1 MNDKNSQKKKTEG
14 RKSLKNLKKMGRIS
28 RLKGLTKYMP
38 STIVKSKARPGH
50 SVKLKTLVTKRRA
63 YMFPGTEQR
72 LDERSRIRM
81 LCTT

>member
-14 RKSLKNLKKMGRIS
+14 RKSLKKLKKMRRIS
-28 RLKGLTKYMP
+28 RLKGLMNYMP
-38 STIVKSKARPGH
+38 STTVKSKARPGH

-72 LDERSRIRM
+72 SDERSRIRM
-81 LCTT
+81 LF

>member
-50 SVKLKTLVTKRRA
+50 SVKLKTEKKKKKNENWLLLYLSAILGQSGKVS
-63 YMFPGTEQR
+63 Q
-72 LDERSRIRM
+72 
-81 LCTT
+81 